1 MENPA
6 TPPPPRRTRERSREG
21 EASGP
26 AYKEVSRQAVY
37 KEADVKENMGP
48 SVSMTVVGEN
58 VTFTQHFNF

>member
-1 MENPA
+1 MENPV

-21 EASGP
+21 ESTGS
-26 AYKEVSRQAVY
+26 AYKEVARQAVY

-58 VTFTQHFNF
+58 NTFTQHFHF